1 MIYLTKIMEFSAS
14 HRLYNPNLTDEENY
28 KVFKQC
34 ANKNGHG
41 HNYQLEVMIA
51 GNIDSDTGY
60 VINLNQMK
68 DIIQEEIIDKFDH
81 KNLNIDL
88 KELEGII
95 PTTENLV
102 VLFWNI
108 LIDKFPKA
116 KLFKIKLAESNTSSA
131 EYYG

>member
-1 MIYLTKIMEFSAS
+1 MEFSAS

-68 DIIQEEIIDKFDH
+68 EIIQEEIIDKFDH
-81 KNLNIDL
+81 KNLNIDI
-88 KELEGII
+88 KELKGII
-95 PTTENLV
+95 PTTENLA

-108 LIDKFPKA
+108 LVNKFPNA